1 MGDWKV
7 GRRRN
12 CASPIPHPHCSFHFG
27 AIALLW
33 FQLLLPWSSSSQIP
47 SVVPVHTGQPWLL
60 ESGNRFSS
68 CGISIAKDY
77 SSFLLILLLEMS
89 LSLLWLFSSF
99 SAIAISPS
107 VSKGGGRNEFRA
119 PLTNTLVKIDITWD
133 VPLSSKDGCHLCVTS
148 AVVFLGSGVTAI
160 LDHLSSYLF
169 YRRCPGFN
177 IF

>member
-60 ESGNRFSS
+60 ESGNSFSS

-99 SAIAISPS
+99 STIAISPYS
-107 VSKGGGRNEFRA
+107 VPSLKDLARTCLFSWLDSKWGGSS
-119 PLTNTLVKIDITWD
+119 PIYIIDLNWLLSQMMTCH
-133 VPLSSKDGCHLCVTS
+133 PLSSRL
-148 AVVFLGSGVTAI
+148 
-160 LDHLSSYLF
+160 
-169 YRRCPGFN
+169 
-177 IF
+177 